1 MAKQRCIDPPAAEG
15 SASVQEVARGQ
26 QATEGLRTGSRFG
39 LRKTKSK
46 SDETRKKIQRD
57 TLEASNLH
65 DSALRN

>member
-1 MAKQRCIDPPAAEG
+1 MAKQRRIDPPAAES

-39 LRKTKSK
+39 LRLSRNQMKP
-46 SDETRKKIQRD
+46 EKKIQRD